1 MQYIYYKLWR
11 DFTGIVKEDIPALY
25 SMMWL
30 SVIHSVNLLSVL
42 VIVNHFYRLK
52 ILYWSK
58 SETTV
63 YCSIILLFMIAIN
76 YFLLYKKRE
85 AIAEKYR
92 NENKLMKIL
101 GIVILYVYMIG
112 SFTLVY
118 VLSQIYPLS
127 GADF

>member
-1 MQYIYYKLWR
+1 
-11 DFTGIVKEDIPALY
+11 
-25 SMMWL
+25 MMWL

-42 VIVNHFYRLK
+42 VVVNHFYRLK

-58 SETTV
+58 GETTV

-118 VLSQIYPLS
+118 VLSQIYPLP